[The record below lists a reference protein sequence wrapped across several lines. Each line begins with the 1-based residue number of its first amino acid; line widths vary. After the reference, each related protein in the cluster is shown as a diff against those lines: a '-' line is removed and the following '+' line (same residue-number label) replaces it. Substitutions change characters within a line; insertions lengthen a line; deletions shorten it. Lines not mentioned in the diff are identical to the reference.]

1 MDGRE
6 PADCGVRKMACEC
19 CRYHGTE
26 DAYRN
31 EPVVDNERVHA
42 LLLFDNGLV
51 VYLPDP
57 LSGCWGIEAVIPVL
71 YCPRCGRK
79 LD

>member
-1 MDGRE
+1 MMSI
-6 PADCGVRKMACEC
+6 VSCEYC
-19 CRYHGTE
+19 KYHGTE
-26 DAYRN
+26 ETYRN
-31 EPVVDNERVHA
+31 EPIVDNERVCA
-42 LLLFDNGLV
+42 VLLYDNGLA

-57 LSGCWGIEAVIPVL
+57 FTGCWGIEAVIPMD

>member
-1 MDGRE
+1 MLE
-6 PADCGVRKMACEC
+6 QMACEC

-31 EPVVDNERVHA
+31 EPIVDNERVHA
-42 LLLFDNGLV
+42 LLLYDNALA